1 MVIYVPII
9 PVWNTEWH
17 TVILSKQ
24 KNWSWDRVR
33 KIFHLLR
40 EKTELWKQC
49 PPTAMSTYSNVHLQQ
64 CPPTAMSTYS
74 PWYFGTKKYLLSAF
88 EMNVYF
94 WKFIINSKHI
104 IVLLYQV
111 PYKKWSS
118 NSAVLYNSLLIVH
131 VILECLY
138 IFICRINCCVK
149 HGVLWQL
156 TYIHD
161 TCTYTEHSDNM
172 MLPPSHSSA
181 KTHSRE

>member
-1 MVIYVPII
+1 MEYWMAYRYFV
-9 PVWNTEWH
+9 
-17 TVILSKQ
+17 
-24 KNWSWDRVR
+24 
-33 KIFHLLR
+33 
-40 EKTELWKQC
+40 KTEKLKLGQGEKNFPSTERKDRAVWK
-49 PPTAMSTYSNVHLQQ
+49 Q